1 MRSPKKEFT
10 LTHVFDNME
19 TEEFDFFTVEEK
31 HYNVFWNL
39 NLCQYNGNV
48 EFYII
53 SSLTEDD
60 GSVAGSVDSDWSEP
74 DGEEYC
80 VETELDIKLTFAD
93 GKKIEEK
100 RKVVFKT
107 GDDSMHEFMCIPW
120 SDLTREC
127 SVDGKVKVEVRVKI
141 LKATGTETKKLMNFD
156 EAMKDFSDAVLV
168 VKKEKFYISKLF
180 LAYQST
186 YFKSLLLGGFKES
199 EKSEI
204 VLKDIDPEDFQKF
217 LEVLYGEDAVDDD
230 TVEGIVHLAD
240 MYDAP
245 KVLKRCEQF
254 LMKKSRKSLKSKLKL
269 SAKYNMDSVKNKCLA
284 DIKTVADIQ
293 SVLPEN
299 LEEMDHSLMA
309 SVLRKAMSHLTFH
322 SLITMSTLKKEF
334 SMSCTFK
341 KVPTSRKCKN
351 YSSFSKQEDHYNF
364 QWRLSLKEA
373 DQKAVVNLHLIEP
386 KDASD
391 FSVETEC
398 DLTVFDVNGI
408 CNIARFTYKFKP
420 GDDNSGI
427 TFSSWKRLS
436 KTYLKNGELEVE
448 AHVKIQNISGF
459 EYKKLKVFDES
470 MKQFSD
476 IVLVAGEEKFY
487 VSKLFLASHSSYFNS
502 LLLGKF
508 DESKK
513 SEVNLKDIDPD
524 DFQRF
529 LEVLHGEDA
538 INDSTIEGIV
548 RLADM
553 YDAPTAHR
561 RCEKFMMKE
570 SEKSLKEKLE
580 LSARYK
586 MIRVKNKCLSEI
598 KTAKDI
604 KSVVPE
610 NIDEMDPSLTAA
622 ILKKAIS
629 HLK

>member
-1 MRSPKKEFT
+1 MPSAKKEFT
-10 LTHVFDNME
+10 LTHVFENVE
-19 TEEFDFFTVEEK
+19 TEEFDFFTDEEK

-53 SSLTEDD
+53 SSLTDD

-127 SVDGKVKVEVRVKI
+127 SVDGKVKLEVRVKI
-141 LKATGTETKKLMNFD
+141 LKATGTETKKLMSFD

-180 LAYQST
+180 LAYQSS

-245 KVLKRCEQF
+245 KALKRCEQF
-254 LMKKSRKSLKSKLKL
+254 LMKKSRKSLKSKLEL
-269 SAKYNMDSVKNKCLA
+269 SAKYNMDGVKNKCLG

-299 LEEMDHSLMA
+299 LEEMNHSLMA
-309 SVLRKAMSHLTFH
+309 SVLRKAMSHLVHFTPMT
-322 SLITMSTLKKEF
+322 TMSTLKKEF
-334 SMSCTFK
+334 SMPCTFK
-341 KVPTSRKCKN
+341 KVPNVENSKN

-364 QWRLSLKEA
+364 LWRLSLKEA
-373 DQKAVVNLHLIEP
+373 DQKAVVRLHLTEP

-398 DLTVFDVNGI
+398 YLTVFDVDGMSDTE
-408 CNIARFTYKFKP
+408 RFTYKFKP
-420 GDDNSGI
+420 GDDNFGM
-427 TFSSWKRLS
+427 TFSSWKRLAR
-436 KTYLKNGELEVE
+436 TYLINGEIEVE
-448 AHVKIQNISGF
+448 AHVKILNISRF
-459 EYKKLKVFDES
+459 ENKKLKVFDES

-487 VSKLFLASHSSYFNS
+487 VSKLFLASHSTYFNS

-513 SEVNLKDIDPD
+513 SEVNLKDIDPGH
-524 DFQRF
+524 FQKF

-538 INDSTIEGIV
+538 INDSTVEGIV

-561 RCEKFMMKE
+561 RCEQFMMKE